1 MKKIFFILT
10 SLFFTGGVY
19 AQDPVEWTF
28 FTKKLTDGSYEVHL
42 SATIDKGW
50 FICSQYS
57 SKKALSPTE
66 IKVTA
71 SENVKLSGKFEEE
84 GALQKRKSAEDNG
97 SGRLQVFEKQVEF
110 VSKASV
116 RDHQKGS
123 LQGTINYVASDGAQ
137 ALQRKT
143 VNFSVSLN

>member
-1 MKKIFFILT
+1 MKKIFLVLT
-10 SLFFTGGVY
+10 GLFFMCGLY
-19 AQDPVEWTF
+19 AQEPVEWTF

-57 SKKALSPTE
+57 SKKGPSPTE
-66 IKVTA
+66 IKVTQ
-71 SENVKLSGKFEEE
+71 SENVKLSGKFEEV
-84 GALQKRKSAEDNG
+84 GMLQKRKSAEDNA
-97 SGRLQVFEKQVEF
+97 RLQVFENQVEF

-123 LQGTINYVASDGAQ
+123 LQGTVSFAVSDGAQ
-137 ALQRKT
+137 TLPKKT
-143 VNFSVSLN
+143 VNFSVPLN

>member
-1 MKKIFFILT
+1 MKKISLILT
-10 SLFFTGGVY
+10 SLFFMSGLY
-19 AQDPVEWTF
+19 AQEPVEWSF

-57 SKKALSPTE
+57 PKKGFSPTE
-66 IKVTA
+66 IKVTQN
-71 SENVKLSGKFEEE
+71 ENVKLSGKFEEV
-84 GALQKRKSAEDNG
+84 GALQKRKSAEDNA
-97 SGRLQVFEKQVEF
+97 RLQVFETQVEF

-116 RDHQKGS
+116 RDHQKGN
-123 LQGTINYVASDGAQ
+123 LQGTISFVASDGAQ
-137 ALQRKT
+137 TLPQKT